1 MKHLRR
7 RAAVV
12 ILSAAA
18 LVLAG
23 LGAPA
28 ATAATNYPGVEHGKG
43 FIVVDPN
50 APDVVHKG
58 NATFIPTGP
67 VDANTLIVV
76 RGDDG
81 SLPYGMT
88 LDQVAA
94 KVSSGA
100 GVQPMSYCGEFTVWG
115 AKARSYSN
123 ISSAQ
128 CAMGGNPNAV
138 VSYGFWVTPGSEQWA
153 QGYGLGHY
161 LGYNGSDFGLW
172 SQYYYL
178 GQAQSD
184 EPGGQTV
191 PWGNVMEYPKFYAF
205 NLSYTFLAAGV
216 WTY

>member
-1 MKHLRR
+1 VKHLGH
-7 RAAVV
+7 RAAAA

-28 ATAATNYPGVEHGKG
+28 ASAAAKYPGVEHGKG

-67 VDANTLIVV
+67 VDANTVIVV

-81 SLPYGMT
+81 SLPGGMT

-100 GVQPMSYCGEFTVWG
+100 GVQPMTFCDGLTVWG
-115 AKARSYSN
+115 AKIRSYSN

-128 CAMGGNPNAV
+128 CSMAGNPDAH
-138 VSYGFWVTPGSEQWA
+138 VSYLFWVTPGTEQWA
-153 QGYGLGHY
+153 LGYGLGNY

-172 SQYYYL
+172 SQYYSL
-178 GQAQSD
+178 GQASSD
-184 EPGGQTV
+184 SPGGNTV
-191 PWGNVMEYPKFYAF
+191 PWGNVWGYPKFYAF
-205 NLSYTFLAAGV
+205 DLSYTFFAAGV